1 LNIEWLYK
9 AVNCKTRL
17 WFGFRWVNQMKKT
30 FKCLGIIILLIIVG
44 IIVLFVC
51 LANSQ
56 SAPKEY
62 WSKINTE
69 AAIEKNIIV

>member
-1 LNIEWLYK
+1 
-9 AVNCKTRL
+9 
-17 WFGFRWVNQMKKT
+17 MKKT